1 MKAFADVLKPDR
13 AKAEVGQDPIPDPE
27 GLRRYAE
34 VVESIEESR
43 RFGELAFLE
52 KDDDFLVASYVLA
65 LPPFPLCL

>member
-43 RFGELAFLE
+43 RLGELALRE
-52 KDDDFLVASYVLA
+52 EDEDFLAA
-65 LPPFPLCL
+65 A